1 MSYMSYNDDTW
12 HSYALQLQLTW
23 HSTWGLM
30 TLAFFD
36 QKLENFAIPRN
47 TDIDCI
53 WTHNSFNFFWV
64 FKDFLIDM
72 IGILMMSSKLAIV
85 SLLKIKAFDT
95 NVMTS

>member
-64 FKDFLIDM
+64 FKGFFNKHDWNFDDVIKIDYCK
-72 IGILMMSSKLAIV
+72 SS
-85 SLLKIKAFDT
+85 
-95 NVMTS
+95 